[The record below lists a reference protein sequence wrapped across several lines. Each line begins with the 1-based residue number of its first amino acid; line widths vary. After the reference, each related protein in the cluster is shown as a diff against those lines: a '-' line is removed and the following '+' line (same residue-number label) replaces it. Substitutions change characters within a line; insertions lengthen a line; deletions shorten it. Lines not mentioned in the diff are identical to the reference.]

1 MRRSGRKGAGGR
13 FSGVYLL
20 GTEAKENISDFV
32 LKKETR
38 RAQSRGKKNDL
49 SRFYSRDGRARGVQ
63 STRKLDAGAGKKD
76 KKCGKGERVLRG
88 M

>member
-1 MRRSGRKGAGGR
+1 MCRAGDR

-20 GTEAKENISDFV
+20 GTEAKENVSDFV
-32 LKKETR
+32 LKKDAR
-38 RAQSRGKKNDL
+38 RAQSLGKKNDL

>member
-1 MRRSGRKGAGGR
+1 MFLILFSRRMRG
-13 FSGVYLL
+13 
-20 GTEAKENISDFV
+20 
-32 LKKETR
+32 
-38 RAQSRGKKNDL
+38 AQSRGKKNDL

-63 STRKLDAGAGKKD
+63 STRKLNAGAGKKD